1 MPDDPRVNP
10 NVPPGNKQST
20 SQGITTMSR
29 LLVALALLAAL
40 WSAPASAQSR
50 SQLGP
55 LCTTETTPADQ
66 MVDACSKIIAAG
78 DRLFLARGGLEQ
90 ER

>member
-1 MPDDPRVNP
+1 MR
-10 NVPPGNKQST
+10 
-20 SQGITTMSR
+20 R
-29 LLVALALLAAL
+29 LLLAFCLLTAAL

-66 MVDACSKIIAAG
+66 MVDACRSQPQAAVAASRALRALPRQRASG
-78 DRLFLARGGLEQ
+78 PAR
-90 ER
+90 